1 MPRGTRSVSPAPTR
15 SSGGSGHRAVVVGN
29 GGGQEMV
36 AQVVPRE
43 TGVSLRY
50 PVLTRTNYNDWVL
63 LMRVNLQTQGVWEA
77 IEPGGAEY
85 CVD

>member
-1 MPRGTRSVSPAPTR
+1 
-15 SSGGSGHRAVVVGN
+15 
-29 GGGQEMV
+29 MV

-85 CVD
+85 CVDRMALATILQAMPPEMLASLATKNMSRSA